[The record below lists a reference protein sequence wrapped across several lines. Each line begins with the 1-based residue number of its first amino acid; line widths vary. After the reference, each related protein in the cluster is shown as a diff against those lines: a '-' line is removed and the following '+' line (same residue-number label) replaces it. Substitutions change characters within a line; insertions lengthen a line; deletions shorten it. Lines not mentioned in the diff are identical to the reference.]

1 MKKTVL
7 GLGGF
12 CIEKIVVFVIGIEIL
27 EVGLYL
33 FLISMGKY
41 GYSCLKVEILN
52 SPRRGRRRL

>member
-1 MKKTVL
+1 VKKTVL
-7 GLGGF
+7 GLGGC

-33 FLISMGKY
+33 FFISMGKY